1 MSTKKKWG
9 GGGCSVFLFFTFCL
23 TPSLLCSAYSGRVT
37 LYNSLLLS
45 LYTSALLAFSL
56 PVSVFF
62 FSVFF
67 LPSFLFPF
75 LPHRRAAADDRIY
88 SQSSASFFFSLVLTS
103 SLEPLSPPS
112 FPACNFGAAVFFF
125 FFFLLLSLAQVLKC
139 NSTTVIWCFLVKLL
153 CFFFPFFNSSLWV
166 VCWQPS
172 FLLLYYYYFF
182 FVDHLFFSC
191 WGV

>member
-1 MSTKKKWG
+1 M
-9 GGGCSVFLFFTFCL
+9 
-23 TPSLLCSAYSGRVT
+23 T

-62 FSVFF
+62 FF

-75 LPHRRAAADDRIY
+75 LPRRRAAADDRIY
-88 SQSSASFFFSLVLTS
+88 SHSSASFFFSSLVLTP

-112 FPACNFGAAVFFF
+112 FPACNFGAAVFFFF

-139 NSTTVIWCFLVKLL
+139 NSTTVIWCFPVKLL
-153 CFFFPFFNSSLWV
+153 LFFFPSLTVPFWM

-172 FLLLYYYYFF
+172 FLLLYFSLTTFF
-182 FVDHLFFSC
+182 FFGEFNVFTFPCS
-191 WGV
+191 GFPQKTTKKKITSTVA